1 MKCTPLAFA
10 VLMTVASPVAAQQLT
25 LQIQDGKVTLDAVN
39 VPARQILAEWA
50 RIGGTK
56 VVGAEKIVGPPLTL
70 KLVGTPERRA
80 LDIVL
85 GSVAGFM
92 AAERQA
98 NATPGASAYDR
109 ILILATS
116 TAPAQASASRPGQP
130 AGQSANG
137 TQRRVPPRPP
147 NLPQQPVEDDS
158 DEKTEAENQEGHNPA
173 NPPVFSFPGA
183 QNGNAPAFVP
193 INQGNAGI
201 FGGAAQPG
209 MTQPGVVQPGMT
221 SPPVI
226 TLQPNPNGQPTIFNF
241 VPNGQ
246 GYPQPLPTP
255 GFGAGSPTPGMIQQ
269 PQPPQQPQQPQQ
281 PNRPPGQ

>member
-1 MKCTPLAFA
+1 MKFAPLAFA
-10 VLMTVASPVAAQQLT
+10 VLLTVASPVAAQQLT

-50 RIGGTK
+50 RLGGTK

-70 KLVGTPERRA
+70 KLVDTPERRA
-80 LDIVL
+80 LDVIL

-98 NATPGASAYDR
+98 SATPGASVYDR

-116 TAPAQASASRPGQP
+116 TAPTQANSSRPGQP
-130 AGQSANG
+130 AAQGAMSG

-147 NLPQQPVEDDS
+147 NLPPSPGDD
-158 DEKTEAENQEGHNPA
+158 DNDAREAEEQENANLQNQN

-183 QNGNAPAFVP
+183 QNGQNGAPVFVP
-193 INQGNAGI
+193 VNQGNAGI

-209 MTQPGVVQPGMT
+209 MT
-221 SPPVI
+221 SAPVI
-226 TLQPNPNGQPTIFNF
+226 TLQPNANGQPTIYNF
-241 VPNGQ
+241 VPGQ
-246 GYPQPLPTP
+246 QGAPQTTP
-255 GFGAGSPTPGMIQQ
+255 SAGFGVVGAPAPGMIQQ
-269 PQPPQQPQQPQQ
+269 PQPPPTP
-281 PNRPPGQ
+281 RPPGQ

>member
-10 VLMTVASPVAAQQLT
+10 VLVTVASPVAAQQLT

-70 KLVGTPERRA
+70 KLEGTPERRA

-98 NATPGASAYDR
+98 DATPGASVYDR

-116 TAPAQASASRPGQP
+116 TAPTQAASAARPGQP
-130 AGQSANG
+130 GGQASG

-147 NLPQQPVEDDS
+147 NLPQPAEDDS
-158 DEKTEAENQEGHNPA
+158 DEAREAENQEGHNPA

-183 QNGNAPAFVP
+183 QNANAPVFVP
-193 INQGNAGI
+193 INQGNAGV
-201 FGGAAQPG
+201 FGAGAQPG
-209 MTQPGVVQPGMT
+209 MAQPGTAQPGMS

-226 TLQPNPNGQPTIFNF
+226 TLQPNPNGQPNIFNF

-246 GYPQPLPTP
+246 GVPQPLPTP
-255 GFGAGSPTPGMIQQ
+255 GFAPGAPTPGMIQQ
-269 PQPPQQPQQPQQ
+269 PPPPPA
-281 PNRPPGQ
+281 RPPGQ

>member
-1 MKCTPLAFA
+1 MKFAPLAFA
-10 VLMTVASPVAAQQLT
+10 VLLTAASPVAAQQLT

-50 RIGGTK
+50 RLGGTK

-70 KLVGTPERRA
+70 KLTGTPERRA
-80 LDIVL
+80 LDIIL

-98 NATPGASAYDR
+98 SAAPGASVYDR

-116 TAPAQASASRPGQP
+116 SAPTQANGSRPGQP
-130 AGQSANG
+130 AAQGATSG

-147 NLPQQPVEDDS
+147 NLPPSPAEDDNDARES
-158 DEKTEAENQEGHNPA
+158 EEQEAANQQNQ

-183 QNGNAPAFVP
+183 QGQNGAAPVFVP
-193 INQGNAGI
+193 VNQGNAGI

-209 MTQPGVVQPGMT
+209 MTGA
-221 SPPVI
+221 PVI
-226 TLQPNPNGQPTIFNF
+226 TLQPNANGQPTIYNF

-246 GYPQPLPTP
+246 TPPQTTP
-255 GFGAGSPTPGMIQQ
+255 SAGFGVVGAPTPGMIQQ
-269 PQPPQQPQQPQQ
+269 PQLPPT
-281 PNRPPGQ
+281 RPPGQ

>member
-1 MKCTPLAFA
+1 MKFAPLAFA
-10 VLMTVASPVAAQQLT
+10 VLLTVASPVAAQQLT

-50 RIGGTK
+50 RLGGTK

-80 LDIVL
+80 LDVIL

-92 AAERQA
+92 AAERQTS
-98 NATPGASAYDR
+98 ATPGASVYDR

-116 TAPAQASASRPGQP
+116 TAPVQASGSRPGQSSV
-130 AGQSANG
+130 QSAMSG

-147 NLPQQPVEDDS
+147 NLPPTPGDD
-158 DEKTEAENQEGHNPA
+158 DNDAREAEEQENANLQNQN

-183 QNGNAPAFVP
+183 QNGQNGAAPVFVP
-193 INQGNAGI
+193 VNQGNAGI

-209 MTQPGVVQPGMT
+209 MT
-221 SPPVI
+221 SAPVI
-226 TLQPNPNGQPTIFNF
+226 TLQPNANGQPTIYNF

-246 GYPQPLPTP
+246 GVPQTTP
-255 GFGAGSPTPGMIQQ
+255 SAGFGVVGAPAPGMIQQ
-269 PQPPQQPQQPQQ
+269 PQPPPPT
-281 PNRPPGQ
+281 PRPPGQ